1 MALHKGNTGAG
12 KGFRPEKWPLVSD
25 RVQYIQ
31 GLARGLDVMD
41 VGCTGI
47 RADGRI
53 PEPATGLHQAIRQV
67 SRSLLGVDV
76 DPVGVKNLNDAGYR
90 AVCADITAISIPEA
104 FDLIVAG
111 EIIEHLLNPGAAL
124 ENLGRHL
131 KKDGRLVLTTPN
143 PFHYR
148 QQSRI
153 LRKGRIKVHAE
164 HTSWYD
170 PVTLRAL
177 LSKTGFE
184 IEQGAWIYSRHR
196 SSFLGFLGK
205 WRKYWNPNFLVVAR
219 LKGTEAG

>member
-1 MALHKGNTGAG
+1 MASHKGSTAAG
-12 KGFRPEKWPLVSD
+12 KGFHPEKWPLVNN
-25 RVQYIQ
+25 RVEYIQ
-31 GLARGLDVMD
+31 NLARGLDVLD

-53 PEPATGLHQAIRQV
+53 PEPATSLHQAIR
-67 SRSLLGVDV
+67 SASGSLLGVDV

-90 AVCADITAISIPEA
+90 AVCADITTMSIPET

-131 KKDGRLVLTTPN
+131 KKTGRLILTTPN

-153 LRKGRIKVHAE
+153 LRKGRIKVHTE
-164 HTSWYD
+164 HTAWYD
-170 PVTLRAL
+170 PMTIGTL
-177 LSKTGFE
+177 LSKTGYE
-184 IEQGAWIYSRHR
+184 IEKGAWIYSRHR
-196 SSFLGFLGK
+196 SSFLGIIGK

-219 LKGTEAG
+219 LKGNEDR